1 MGYSTEVVR
10 RARERLAQ
18 ARADRESENQAHL
31 QHASITAM
39 LQRPRPG
46 VLILSFIAHM
56 VTGTLPES

>member
-1 MGYSTEVVR
+1 MRMNSELEVYRTRDATRGR
-10 RARERLAQ
+10 RHP
-18 ARADRESENQAHL
+18 ENQAHL